1 MIENCD
7 GVTPRPTQ
15 QKTSKPLF
23 QQALVVSTI
32 NTLRRRICT
41 ELMDIISFLFK
52 IYS

>member
-1 MIENCD
+1 MIEHCD

-32 NTLRRRICT
+32 THCG
-41 ELMDIISFLFK
+41 EEFVQS
-52 IYS
+52 